1 MKTKSKQQFLSKTIL
16 AFAMLFLFAASEM
29 WAQKFIQN
37 TLGAQYNATCGGVIK
52 IKTAGFEAPGTLN
65 AFVNNAGNT
74 LGTSANPIPGVVDWA
89 SDLAGQ
95 QVQAL
100 YYERL
105 VVSGGTKTMLD
116 GIFVTGEACPT
127 PVTGYANLA
136 TYPFYIAVNGGETVD
151 FQGTFTYT
159 STTAI
164 NIFPTYLDPVTGV
177 DNYDNL
183 NITAT
188 GGATIPTGTTVG
200 ANSITTI
207 AAAPLTVTGD
217 LILGEDPSTIAGTV
231 TLNDA
236 DASITAGQ
244 GDIAFNN
251 DLIITAGTLAIP
263 DEAAGDPFGTV
274 TLAGATSLAGTTS
287 IIDLGINSNLIIT
300 GSITNGG
307 DGTNLVLDC
316 SSTITYNDTDADQV
330 VLPTLNEDDH
340 RYGNLALSGAPKQ
353 GGTASYGNDIN
364 ICTDFSLADGNLDM
378 YTNSGVLRMQDPAGT
393 ATYAANEEV
402 EGAFERVIDFATFGG
417 EYIFNNALTSA
428 TFEGVATNPTA
439 FKYTVRP
446 GIAPNNYVAASDVNR
461 KITVDYT
468 GNSGLFAMELK
479 AGYLVG
485 ENAWAGVY
493 TQPSLRFYE
502 ADGTLV
508 EKVGTGQEYDRATAA
523 ANLGYVSLA
532 GIGSATDPI
541 GTDPDNG
548 IGQFLSGNDLL
559 LRAGPTT
566 FYSINDGRWTNP
578 GTWDEGTVPTQIDD
592 AEIRTMVYVGIDG
605 PFAGT
610 AEAGNTTS
618 EAEHYDIAGD
628 PNDPAA
634 RTITIADGETRAS
647 LIIGNEDNPATY
659 VFKTAFTGGNSF
671 INANTNVTDGPL
683 TPVGHTFPIIAKT
696 NYNSSTDFQGLWI
709 VPWGGSNTPGSER
722 TVSFGTYQIENSGK
736 INNEGVIEIGQ

>member
-1 MKTKSKQQFLSKTIL
+1 MKTNSKQQFLSKTL
-16 AFAMLFLFAASEM
+16 LVFAMLFLFAASEM

-52 IKTAGFEAPGTLN
+52 VKNVDGTTPIST

-89 SDLAGQ
+89 SNVDGQ
-95 QVQAL
+95 TVQAL

-105 VVSGGTKTMLD
+105 VVTGGTKTIPD
-116 GIFVTGEACPT
+116 GIFVTGDACPT
-127 PVTGYANLA
+127 YLAGYTNLA
-136 TYPFYIAVNGGETVD
+136 TYPFYIASGDVD
-151 FQGTFTYT
+151 FIGTFTYA
-159 STTAI
+159 SDNPI
-164 NIFPTYLDPVTGV
+164 NIFPTSEDPVTGV
-177 DNYDNL
+177 NNYNNL
-183 NITAT
+183 SLTAT
-188 GGATIPTGTTVG
+188 GGSTIVAGTTVG
-200 ANSITTI
+200 ANSITTL
-207 AAAPLTVTGD
+207 ATAPLTVTGD
-217 LILGEDPSTIAGTV
+217 LILGDSISTIAGTV

-428 TFEGVATNPTA
+428 TFEDVATNPTA

-532 GIGSATDPI
+532 GIGSTADAI
-541 GTDPDNG
+541 GTGTND
-548 IGQFLSGNDLL
+548 IAEFKSGNDLL

-566 FYSINDGRWTNP
+566 FYSVNDGRWTNP

-592 AEIRTMVYVGIDG
+592 AEIRTLVYVGIDG
-605 PFAGT
+605 PFGPT
-610 AEAGNTTS
+610 TDVNNLTS
-618 EAEHYDIAGD
+618 EYDHYDLAGSGD
-628 PNDPAA
+628 DPAA
-634 RTITIADGETRAS
+634 RTITIADGYDRAS
-647 LIIGNEDNPATY
+647 LVIGNEDNPAGY
-659 VFKTAFTGGNSF
+659 VFKTAYTSGNSF
-671 INANTNVTDGPL
+671 INANTNVTDGP
-683 TPVGHTFPIIAKT
+683 TFPIAAKATFT
-696 NYNSSTDFQGLWI
+696 NAANSSFQGLWV

-736 INNEGVIEIGQ
+736 INNEGVIEVGQ